1 MAAHY
6 LELIQ
11 SIQPQGPY
19 YLGGHSFGGWV
30 AFEMAQQLQKQG
42 QTVGLVAILDKEAP
56 LSVKESPPHPP
67 EPEQDQVFW
76 LCRMIEVINALLQRH
91 SDIGE
96 EAEKLRR
103 LSSSEQ
109 LLYLKDYLQAAH
121 LITPHSDVDHIHQL
135 VDIFKL
141 HFQMSYVP
149 ENAIPT
155 NIVVF
160 RTNDMTDK
168 QENFSQMAFA
178 QDPYLGWQSWA
189 TDAIQAYN
197 IPGNHITMMSSPHV
211 KVLADTLNRMM
222 NE

>member
-1 MAAHY
+1 
-6 LELIQ
+6 
-11 SIQPQGPY
+11 
-19 YLGGHSFGGWV
+19 
-30 AFEMAQQLQKQG
+30 MAQQLQKQG

-56 LSVKESPPHPP
+56 LCVKESPPD
-67 EPEQDQVFW
+67 PEQDQVFW
-76 LCRMIEVINALLQRH
+76 LCRMIEVISALLQHH

-96 EAEKLRR
+96 EAEKLRK

-121 LITPHSDVDHIHQL
+121 LITPLSDVDHIHQL
-135 VDIFKL
+135 VEIFKL

-160 RTNDMTDK
+160 RASEMTDE
-168 QENFSQMAFA
+168 QENLSQMAFA

-189 TDAIQAYN
+189 TDTIQAYCAS
-197 IPGNHITMMSSPHV
+197 GDHITMMSSPHV
-211 KVLADTLNRMM
+211 KVLADTLNRII
-222 NE
+222 NEFS